1 MCGKKELVEGELAA
15 IKILEI
21 TIDLKATIARQADII
36 RRLATGQSL
45 TDVQQAMVD
54 AIVGVEGGK
63 NDG

>member
-1 MCGKKELVEGELAA
+1 MCGKKELIEGELAA